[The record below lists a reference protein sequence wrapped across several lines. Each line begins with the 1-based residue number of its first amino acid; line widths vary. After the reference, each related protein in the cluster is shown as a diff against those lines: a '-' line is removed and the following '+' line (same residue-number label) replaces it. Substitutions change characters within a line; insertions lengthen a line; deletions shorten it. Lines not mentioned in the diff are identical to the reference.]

1 MTILNRI
8 KTLFLPLPSA
18 PPNTAPTSPNASSP
32 IETLSLSESESEFL
46 VGAVSLN
53 TPDFD
58 RDQYSREE
66 LQQQC
71 LDAWRLNP
79 LARRITEITSQ
90 YVVGGGFTISSP
102 DKVTNAF
109 LKDFWSHRFNHLDTR
124 LIEICDELTRS
135 GNLFILLSTDSGGMT
150 YLRPI
155 PASLI
160 HEIQTKESDIEQ
172 EESYTLKG
180 SSDLDPLVYPA
191 YRPETECF
199 DNLPHAV
206 VHYAINKPAGA
217 VWGESDLAPILK
229 WLSRYSAFLD
239 DRVRLNRYRNAFLYI
254 VKSLYANETTRRA
267 RQTQLAANPPT
278 PGSILVTDQSEE
290 WEVLSPKLES
300 DDAERDG
307 LALKKMIASGAGLPL
322 HFLAEPESSTR
333 STAEASGGPTYRKFQ
348 QRQQFLTWLI
358 KDLLMIALTRHSLV
372 TGTKLSDEIEVHPS
386 DLSGRDNVALAMAG
400 SNIASS
406 FETLYNLGAVS
417 QEEFIRVLYR
427 FIGEECDPQQIVSA
441 GTGVDIRKITIPSS
455 STARDRKQPLKI
467 DPTTGDPKEPNP

>member
-1 MTILNRI
+1 MSSHPSFLSRLAP
-8 KTLFLPLPSA
+8 LFRSQ
-18 PPNTAPTSPNASSP
+18 PPTPQRVQ
-32 IETLSLSESESEFL
+32 LDESENEFL
-46 VGAVSLN
+46 VGATSLN
-53 TPDFD
+53 TSDFD
-58 RDQYSREE
+58 RDQYSRAEI
-66 LQQQC
+66 LTQC

-90 YVVGGGFTISSP
+90 YVVGGGFTLSSP
-102 DKVTNAF
+102 DPRTSAF
-109 LKDFWSHRFNHLDTR
+109 LKDFWSHRFNHMDTR
-124 LIEICDELTRS
+124 LIEMCDELTRS
-135 GNLFILLSTDSGGMT
+135 GNLFILLSTDAGGMT
-150 YLRPI
+150 YLRLI

-160 HEIQTKESDIEQ
+160 QQINSRESDVEQ
-172 EESYTLKG
+172 EESYTLRG
-180 SSDLDPLVYPA
+180 DTDLDPLTYPA
-191 YRPETECF
+191 YSPEAESP
-199 DNLPHAV
+199 DKLPHVV

-217 VWGESDLAPILK
+217 VWGESDLAPVLK

-254 VKSLYANETTRRA
+254 VKSQYANETTRRT
-267 RQTQLAANPPT
+267 RQAQLAANPPT

-333 STAEASGGPTYRKFQ
+333 TTAEASGGPTYRKFQ

-358 KDLLMIALTRHSLV
+358 KDLLKIALNRCALV
-372 TGTKLSDEIEVHPS
+372 TGRRLSEEFQVHPS

-406 FETLYNLGAVS
+406 FQTLYDLGAVS
-417 QEEFIRVLYR
+417 KEEFVRVLYR
-427 FIGEECDPQQIVSA
+427 FIGEEGDPKDIVSQ
-441 GTGVDIRKITIPSS
+441 GTGQDIRPTKSPSAAQTPS
-455 STARDRKQPLKI
+455 QPLKI
-467 DPTTGDPKEPNP
+467 DPETSEPKDPTD

>member
-1 MTILNRI
+1 
-8 KTLFLPLPSA
+8 
-18 PPNTAPTSPNASSP
+18 
-32 IETLSLSESESEFL
+32 
-46 VGAVSLN
+46 
-53 TPDFD
+53 
-58 RDQYSREE
+58 
-66 LQQQC
+66 
-71 LDAWRLNP
+71 
-79 LARRITEITSQ
+79 
-90 YVVGGGFTISSP
+90 
-102 DKVTNAF
+102 
-109 LKDFWSHRFNHLDTR
+109 
-124 LIEICDELTRS
+124 
-135 GNLFILLSTDSGGMT
+135 
-150 YLRPI
+150 
-155 PASLI
+155 
-160 HEIQTKESDIEQ
+160 
-172 EESYTLKG
+172 
-180 SSDLDPLVYPA
+180 
-191 YRPETECF
+191 
-199 DNLPHAV
+199 

-254 VKSLYANETTRRA
+254 VKSQYANETTRRT

-358 KDLLMIALTRHSLV
+358 KDLLKIALARYSLV
-372 TGTKLSDEIEVHPS
+372 TGSRLSDEIEVHPS

-427 FIGEECDPQQIVSA
+427 FIGEECDPHQIVSA
-441 GTGVDIRKITIPSS
+441 GTGVDIRKMTSPSPS
-455 STARDRKQPLKI
+455 ARDSKQPLKI
-467 DPTTGDPKEPNP
+467 DPTTGDPKEQNS